1 METRSATSAQHRR
14 PAVER
19 RFKSECAARAGPAR
33 RNWSS
38 TTVNSKSS
46 PRYAVP
52 AGDLGKEWMGCALRA
67 LARDRIERGR
77 QFVVSEL
84 QPESIGEHLAILTAV
99 SQHPPLHLAR
109 CMTDVQPGVKQG
121 DPGPV
126 GPRSRRNQVA
136 AVRAVGMARGKPV
149 AYLVFGIDARQQYDA
164 VNMLPALA

>member
-52 AGDLGKEWMGCALRA
+52 AGYLGKERMGCALRA
-67 LARDRIERGR
+67 LACDGVERAR

-84 QPESIGEHLAILTAV
+84 QPESIGQHFAVLIAV
-99 SQHPPLHLAR
+99 SQQPPLHLAR
-109 CMTDVQPGVKQG
+109 RMTDVQPGVKQG

-126 GPRSRRNQVA
+126 GSGSRRNQVA
-136 AVRAVGMARGKPV
+136 AVRAVRMARGKPV
-149 AYLVFGIDARQQYDA
+149 ADLVFGIDAR
-164 VNMLPALA
+164 